1 MRKTICSKCGK
12 IKSDT
17 QKCAC
22 DKIKTI
28 NVKPIK
34 SEEKKDYK
42 NGIHSARW
50 RKKRLFILK
59 RDKGLCQRCLHKF
72 NIFNGEQ
79 LTVHHIKSRKEYPEL
94 MFEDNNLITLCLT
107 CNLQMEAKD
116 LNHQLDFDITIEDND
131 FNL

>member
-1 MRKTICSKCGK
+1 MSSKGIICTRCGTLKINNKCK
-12 IKSDT
+12 CENIKSLQVKKEK
-17 QKCAC
+17 QKQ
-22 DKIKTI
+22 
-28 NVKPIK
+28 
-34 SEEKKDYK
+34 DYK

-50 RKKRLFILK
+50 KKKRLFILK

-72 NIFNGEQ
+72 HIFNGEQ